1 MSEWLREDAD
11 KGALAPPGLLQDDKT
26 DSITKKTGS
35 IVKKLAR
42 LCNYKCNQ

>member
-26 DSITKKTGS
+26 DSITKKNWLNCEKTGS
-35 IVKKLAR
+35 IMQL
-42 LCNYKCNQ
+42 